1 MLEKFLEKLRGSSR
15 APDDLALGAVRPG
28 DFADD
33 PATPEH
39 EGEGLAPNPH
49 EDPADY
55 QGRLSEEEREAL
67 ADPDDEGKPAH

>member
-1 MLEKFLEKLRGSSR
+1 MFQKLLEKLRGSSH
-15 APDDLALGAVRPG
+15 APDDLSLGATRPG

-49 EDPADY
+49 EHT
-55 QGRLSEEEREAL
+55 EETDAR
-67 ADPDDEGKPAH
+67 PT